1 MEPARFVSDAA
12 GRLVRIGSG
21 GSAYWAFVPHPL
33 PPGLAYDGELI
44 RQLSA
49 ADRALGELAGVG
61 RTLPNPHL
69 LVAPF
74 LRREAVLSSRIEGT
88 QADLTD
94 LYAYEAGQ
102 LNLPG
107 LSAPASDVRE
117 VHNYVR
123 ALEYGL
129 QRLETLPVSLRLIRE
144 LHERLME
151 GVRGEQAAAGTFRGT
166 QNWIGR
172 PGCTLAEAE
181 FVPPPPGEM
190 DAALDAFEHY
200 LHAGND
206 DPPLVR
212 LALIHYQFEAIHPF
226 LDGNGRI
233 GRLLISLLL
242 VHWHLLPQ
250 PLLYLSAYFDRH
262 RQAYYDHL
270 LAVSQR
276 GAWRAWVLFFLR
288 GVAEQAQDAVARV
301 RRLQELQQRWRRALT
316 QARSSALLASVAD
329 SLFTAPILT
338 IPLVQQRLGV
348 TYHTARRCVER
359 LSEAGILRQMG
370 DWSYGKVFYAPEII
384 AAVADDA
391 GAAAAL
397 DLYLGPS

>member
-1 MEPARFVSDAA
+1 MPMDPGHFVSDAA
-12 GRLVRIGSG
+12 GRLVRVGSG
-21 GSAYWAFVPHPL
+21 EGTYWAFVPHPL
-33 PPGLAYDGELI
+33 PPDLSFDGELI
-44 RQLSA
+44 WHLSA

-88 QADLTD
+88 QADLAD

-102 LNLPG
+102 LSIPG
-107 LSAPASDVRE
+107 LPAPAPDVRE

-129 QRLETLPVSLRLIRE
+129 RRLETLPVSLRLIRE

-151 GVRGEQAAAGTFRGT
+151 GVRGGQADPGAFRRS

-172 PGCTLAEAE
+172 PGSSLADAE

-190 DAALDAFEHY
+190 EAALDAFERY

-206 DPPLVR
+206 HPPLVR
-212 LALIHYQFEAIHPF
+212 LALVHYQFEAIHPF

-242 VHWHLLPQ
+242 VHWNLLPH

-262 RQAYYDHL
+262 RGAYYDHL

-276 GAWRAWVLFFLR
+276 GAWREWILFFLR

-301 RRLQELQQRWRRALT
+301 RRLQELQDRWRRTLT
-316 QARSSALLASVAD
+316 QVRSSALHLSVAD
-329 SLFTAPILT
+329 SLFTVPILT
-338 IPLVQQRLGV
+338 IPQVQQRLGV

-359 LSEAGILRQMG
+359 LAEAGILRQMG
-370 DWSYGKVFYAPEII
+370 DWSYGKVFFAPEIM
-384 AAVADDA
+384 AVAADDVT
-391 GAAAAL
+391 AAAAL
-397 DLYLGPS
+397 DLYF